1 MSNQTS
7 ALLQAVLEMDRQE
20 RLRTQA
26 AEEYRD
32 QALAKLEQQKA
43 DIEAAQK
50 EKAAQAVRHYQEQ
63 QAQHERA
70 VLEDLEHKRAAVQAA
85 MENRA
90 KAKRDQW
97 VDTMLARVLER

>member
-32 QALAKLEQQKA
+32 QALTKLEQQKA
-43 DIEAAQK
+43 DIEVAQK
-50 EKAAQAVRHYQEQ
+50 QKAAQAVQCYQEQ
-63 QAQHERA
+63 QTLHEQE
-70 VLEDLEHKRAAVQAA
+70 VLKKLEQKRAAVQAA
-85 MENRA
+85 METRA
-90 KAKRDQW
+90 KSRRDQW
-97 VDTMLARVLER
+97 VDTMLSRVLER

>member
-1 MSNQTS
+1 METNVSNQTN

-43 DIEAAQK
+43 K
-50 EKAAQAVRHYQEQ
+50 SG
-63 QAQHERA
+63 
-70 VLEDLEHKRAAVQAA
+70 
-85 MENRA
+85 
-90 KAKRDQW
+90 AKRS
-97 VDTMLARVLER
+97 